1 MCGIAGYI
9 GRKKF
14 DNLKIRNILATM
26 RRRGPDSNG
35 FKEIKIENK
44 FLTLFFSRLSII
56 DPYNNDAN
64 QPYNFKDSV
73 LVFNGEIYN
82 YIELKAELQKK
93 GYSFNTESD
102 TEVLIKVLDCWGE
115 KGINRL
121 EGMWAFYYFNNKKKI
136 GILSRDRF
144 GEKPLFYY
152 KNNNEFVFGSE
163 IKNIQKI
170 LGRKFQINLK
180 RIENLLR
187 FGYKSLFKS
196 NDTYF
201 KNIHSFPKGHYYLFK
216 KNQILKKK
224 YWEINYR
231 PNKDLVTNNFQL
243 IKKSL
248 LNSIKLRLRSD
259 VPIAFLL
266 SGGIDS
272 NALASIAKKHFN
284 QNISTFSIINK
295 DKRFD
300 ESNYIDVAQKNLKT
314 NHTNLK
320 FDFTQTNFLKKLRDQ
335 IIYHDSPVTMVN
347 SFLQFELL
355 KIIKRKGFKVVI
367 GGLGADEL
375 FSGYYDHHLLY
386 LNEIKQNKNLLKKS
400 INNWSKLILPMVRN
414 PYLQKF
420 DLYIKNKNFRK
431 HIFQEDEFKKDLFIK
446 SSKTKFQ
453 EESYC
458 KSLMKNRMIN
468 ELQHE
473 IVPGG
478 LKEDDLNSMYN
489 SIENRSPY
497 LDSKLFQDCLNMP
510 SEHYIR
516 DGMAKWPLRKIIK
529 NLVPDV
535 IRLKKEKVGFNTSIS
550 DVIDFKKKKNINFLL
565 SDSEIFK
572 IVKKKSLINLIN
584 KEYFSGTESNF
595 LFTFISSKI
604 FLENFK

>member
-1 MCGIAGYI
+1 
-9 GRKKF
+9 
-14 DNLKIRNILATM
+14 
-26 RRRGPDSNG
+26 
-35 FKEIKIENK
+35 
-44 FLTLFFSRLSII
+44 
-56 DPYNNDAN
+56 
-64 QPYNFKDSV
+64 
-73 LVFNGEIYN
+73 
-82 YIELKAELQKK
+82 
-93 GYSFNTESD
+93 
-102 TEVLIKVLDCWGE
+102 
-115 KGINRL
+115 
-121 EGMWAFYYFNNKKKI
+121 
-136 GILSRDRF
+136 
-144 GEKPLFYY
+144 
-152 KNNNEFVFGSE
+152 
-163 IKNIQKI
+163 
-170 LGRKFQINLK
+170 
-180 RIENLLR
+180 
-187 FGYKSLFKS
+187 
-196 NDTYF
+196 
-201 KNIHSFPKGHYYLFK
+201 
-216 KNQILKKK
+216 
-224 YWEINYR
+224 
-231 PNKDLVTNNFQL
+231 
-243 IKKSL
+243 
-248 LNSIKLRLRSD
+248 LRLRSD

-266 SGGIDS
+266 SGGVDS

-284 QNISTFSIINK
+284 QNVSTFSIINK

-300 ESNYIDVAQKNLKT
+300 ESNYIDIAQKNLKT

-320 FDFTQTNFLKKLRDQ
+320 FDFSRTNFLKKLRNQ

-355 KIIKRKGFKVVI
+355 KMIKRKGFKVVI
-367 GGLGADEL
+367 SGLGADEL

-400 INNWSKLILPMVRN
+400 INNWSKLILPVVRN
-414 PYLQKF
+414 PYLRKF

-431 HIFQEDEFKKDLFIK
+431 HIFQNDEFKKDLFIK
-446 SSKTKFQ
+446 SSKTEFQ

-497 LDSKLFQDCLNMP
+497 LDSKLFQDCLNIP
-510 SEHYIR
+510 AEHYIR

-535 IRLKKEKVGFNTSIS
+535 IRLKKEKVGFNTTIS

>member
-56 DPYNNDAN
+56 DPYNNNAN

-170 LGRKFQINLK
+170 LGRKFQINFE

-248 LNSIKLRLRSD
+248 FNSIKLRLRSD

-300 ESNYIDVAQKNLKT
+300 ESNYIDIAQKNLKT

-320 FDFTQTNFLKKLRDQ
+320 FDFNQTNFLKKLRDQ

-572 IVKKKSLINLIN
+572 IINRKSLINLIN